1 MFFSGRVVSGRV
13 VSGRVVSGRVVS
25 GWVVPGRVVSGK
37 VVSGRVVSGKV
48 VSGTV
53 VSDRSALKVRVQTTF
68 SGATSSGIA
77 GRAMLKTVSS
87 VSKKNKTVPDA
98 VPEK

>member
-1 MFFSGRVVSGRV
+1 M
-13 VSGRVVSGRVVS
+13 
-25 GWVVPGRVVSGK
+25 
-37 VVSGRVVSGKV
+37 
-48 VSGTV
+48 
-53 VSDRSALKVRVQTTF
+53 RVQTKF